1 MIDYVFVI
9 GSAVLGLTSFM
20 AILSS
25 KPEAVSATPQ
35 RARLRPVHRP
45 GALATVL
52 RAALRVLAA
61 FAGRRA
67 Q

>member
-25 KPEAVSATPQ
+25 KPGAVSAAPQ
-35 RARLRPVHRP
+35 RARPRPVHRP
-45 GALATVL
+45 GALVTVL
-52 RAALRVLAA
+52 RAALRALEA
-61 FAGRRA
+61 FGGRRA
-67 Q
+67 E